1 MEKSEKHTFLFM
13 QLVFSLHSATMQQLG
28 KVKNPMTDKI
38 ERDLPGAQ
46 ASIDMLEMIQEK
58 TKGNLSDE
66 EERFIS
72 QMLREL
78 RLNYVDEAARPQT
91 PPAAESKSPEEGK
104 AG

>member
-28 KVKNPMTDKI
+28 KVKNPLTDKI
-38 ERDLPGAQ
+38 EKDLQGAQ
-46 ASIDMLEMIQEK
+46 ASIDMLEMIKER

-66 EERFIS
+66 EDRFMN

-78 RLNYVDEAARPQT
+78 RLNYVDEAAKPQSA
-91 PPAAESKSPEEGK
+91 PPEGHPPEEEK

>member
-28 KVKNPMTDKI
+28 KVKNPLTDKI
-38 ERDLPGAQ
+38 EKDLQGAQ
-46 ASIDMLEMIQEK
+46 ASIDMLEMIKEK

-66 EERFIS
+66 EDRFVS

-78 RLNYVDEAARPQT
+78 RLNYVDEAAKPQPA
-91 PPAAESKSPEEGK
+91 PPEGKPPEEEK